1 MILPFSRARRLV
13 PVAILS
19 AAVALTGCSTSGT
32 EDDNAAP
39 GAASSAGSAFPVT
52 VTTAFGDVTV
62 SKQPERVVALGWSD
76 ADVALSLGAQPVG
89 ASDWLAFGG
98 DGQGPW
104 NAGKYT
110 TAPQILGTL
119 EIDMEKVAAL
129 KPDLILDTRSSGDKA
144 RHDQLAA
151 LGVPVI
157 DPPKGGEMYLTSW
170 EQQLD
175 MIGKALGKQTEA
187 AKLKTDLD
195 AKFTAAAAA
204 NPGFKD
210 KTVSAVARTGEGWGA
225 YVTGDGRVDFLT
237 KLGFKNAPAI
247 EALKKDSFYITLSN
261 EQLDLADADVTVVFL
276 IQATLA
282 QAKDDKLFQAVP
294 SVKAGH
300 VAYMDDKDIS
310 NAFSS
315 SSVAGL
321 SYAVD
326 KVTPLLATAIG

>member
-1 MILPFSRARRLV
+1 MHFPFSRARRLL
-13 PVAILS
+13 PAAILS
-19 AAVALTGCSTSGT
+19 AAVVLAGCSTTGT
-32 EDDNAAP
+32 EDDNASPEA
-39 GAASSAGSAFPVT
+39 GSSAAAAFPVT
-52 VTTAFGDVTV
+52 ITTAFGDVTV
-62 SKQPERVVALGWSD
+62 EKQPERVVALGWSD
-76 ADVALSLGAQPVG
+76 ADVALSLGVQPVG

-110 TAPQILGTL
+110 TAPEILGTL
-119 EIDMEKVAAL
+119 ELDMEKVAAL
-129 KPDLILDTRSSGDKA
+129 KPDLILDTRGSGEKA
-144 RHDQLAA
+144 RHDSLAK
-151 LGVPVI
+151 LGVPVV
-157 DPPKGGEMYLTSW
+157 DVPQGGEMYLTTW

-187 AKLKTDLD
+187 AKLKSDLD

-210 KTVSAVARTGEGWGA
+210 KTIAAVARTGDGWGA

-261 EQLDLADADVTVVFL
+261 EQLDLANADVTVVFL
-276 IQATLA
+276 IQATLD
-282 QAKDDKLFQAVP
+282 QVKSDKLFQAVP

-315 SSVAGL
+315 ASVAGL

-326 KVTPLLATAIG
+326 KVTPLLATAAG

>member
-1 MILPFSRARRLV
+1 MSVSLSWARRLL

-19 AAVALTGCSTSGT
+19 AAVTLSGCTTSGT
-32 EDDNAAP
+32 EESDTPATSS
-39 GAASSAGSAFPVT
+39 SSAAAAFPVT
-52 VTTAFGDVTV
+52 IATAFGDITV
-62 SKQPERVVALGWSD
+62 PKAPERVVALGWSD
-76 ADVALSLGAQPVG
+76 ADVALSLGVQPVG
-89 ASDWLAFGG
+89 AADWLAFGG

-110 TAPQILGTL
+110 TAPELLGTL

-144 RHDQLAA
+144 RYDQLSK

-157 DPPKGGEMYLTSW
+157 DVPKGGEQYLTSW

-187 AKLKTDLD
+187 ATLKSDLD

-204 NPGFKD
+204 NPKFKGA
-210 KTVSAVARTGEGWGA
+210 TVAAAVRTGEGWGA

-237 KLGFKNAPAI
+237 KLGFVSAPAI
-247 EALKKDSFYITLSN
+247 EAKKTNSFYIQLSQ
-261 EQLDLADADVTVVFL
+261 EQLDLVNADLTVVFL
-276 IQATLA
+276 IQATLD
-282 QAKDDKLFQAVP
+282 QVKSDKLFQAVP

-300 VAYMDDKDIS
+300 VAYMDNQDIS

-315 SSVAGL
+315 SSIAGL

-326 KVTPLLATAIG
+326 KVTPLLASAIG

>member
-1 MILPFSRARRLV
+1 MRLGFSRAGRLL
-13 PVAILS
+13 PVALLG
-19 AAVALTGCSTSGT
+19 AVVGLTGCSTTGT
-32 EDDNAAP
+32 ADDNAAP
-39 GAASSAGSAFPVT
+39 ATGSSAASAFPVT
-52 VTTAFGDVTV
+52 ITTAFGDVTV

-76 ADVALSLGAQPVG
+76 ADVALSLGVQPVG

-110 TAPQILGTL
+110 TPPAILGTL
-119 EIDMEKVAAL
+119 ELDMEKVAAL

-144 RHDQLAA
+144 RHDSLAK
-151 LGVPVI
+151 LGVPVV
-157 DPPKGGEMYLTSW
+157 DVPKGGEMYLTTW

-175 MIGKALGKQTEA
+175 MIGKALGKQSEA
-187 AKLKTDLD
+187 AALKSELD
-195 AKFTAAAAA
+195 AKFAAAAAA

-210 KTVSAVARTGEGWGA
+210 KTVAAVARTGDGWGA
-225 YVTGDGRVDFLT
+225 YVSGDGRVDFLT

-276 IQATLA
+276 IQATLD
-282 QAKDDKLFQAVP
+282 QVKSDKLFQAVP
-294 SVKAGH
+294 SVKAGR
-300 VAYMDDKDIS
+300 VAYMDNKDIS

-326 KVTPLLATAIG
+326 KVTPLLAAAAG

>member
-1 MILPFSRARRLV
+1 MRLPFSRAGRL
-13 PVAILS
+13 LS
-19 AAVALTGCSTSGT
+19 VGLLGAVVALAGCSTTGS
-32 EDDNAAP
+32 EDTNNAAP
-39 GAASSAGSAFPVT
+39 AAGSAFPVT
-52 VTTAFGDVTV
+52 IPTAFGDVTV
-62 SKQPERVVALGWSD
+62 PKQPERVVALGWSD
-76 ADVALSLGAQPVG
+76 ADVALSLGVQPVG

-110 TAPQILGTL
+110 TKPELLGTL
-119 EIDMEKVAAL
+119 EVDMEKVAAL
-129 KPDLILDTRSSGDKA
+129 KPDLILDTRSSGEKA
-144 RHDQLAA
+144 RYDQLSK

-157 DPPKGGEMYLTSW
+157 DVPKGGEMYLTTW

-175 MIGKALGKQTEA
+175 MVGKALGKQTEA

-204 NPGFKD
+204 NPKFKD
-210 KTVSAVARTGEGWGA
+210 ATVAAVARTGDGWGA

-247 EALKKDSFYITLSN
+247 EAKKTNSFYIPLSN
-261 EQLDLADADVTVVFL
+261 EQLDLADADLTVVFL
-276 IQATLA
+276 IQATLD
-282 QAKDDKLFQAVP
+282 QVKNDKLFQAVP

-315 SSVAGL
+315 ASVGGL
-321 SYAVD
+321 SFAVD
-326 KVTPLLATAIG
+326 KVTPLLATALG

>member
-1 MILPFSRARRLV
+1 MP
-13 PVAILS
+13 
-19 AAVALTGCSTSGT
+19 T
-32 EDDNAAP
+32 
-39 GAASSAGSAFPVT
+39 
-52 VTTAFGDVTV
+52 
-62 SKQPERVVALGWSD
+62 
-76 ADVALSLGAQPVG
+76 VALSLGVQPVG
-89 ASDWLAFGG
+89 AADWLAFGG

-110 TAPQILGTL
+110 TAPEILGTL

-129 KPDLILDTRSSGDKA
+129 KPDLILDTRSSAEKA

-157 DPPKGGEMYLTSW
+157 EPPKGSEMYLTSW
-170 EQQLD
+170 EDQLD
-175 MIGKALGKQTEA
+175 MIGKALGKTTEA

-204 NPGFKD
+204 NPTFKG
-210 KTVSAVARTGEGWGA
+210 KTVAAVAKTGDGWGG
-225 YVTGDGRVDFLT
+225 YVSGDGRVDFLT
-237 KLGFKNAPAI
+237 KLGFQNAPAI
-247 EALKKDSFYITLSN
+247 EALKTDSFYIPLSN
-261 EQLDLADADVTVVFL
+261 EQLDLANADVTVVFL

-282 QAKDDKLFQAVP
+282 QAKADKLFQAVP

-321 SYAVD
+321 SFAVD
-326 KVTPLLATAIG
+326 KVTPLLATAVG

>member
-1 MILPFSRARRLV
+1 MRLPFSRAGRLL
-13 PVAILS
+13 PVAVLS
-19 AAVALTGCSTSGT
+19 AVVALTGCSTTGT

-39 GAASSAGSAFPVT
+39 EAGSSAASAFPVT
-52 VTTAFGDVTV
+52 IATAFGDVTV

-76 ADVALSLGAQPVG
+76 ADVALSLGVQPVG

-110 TAPQILGTL
+110 TAPEILGTL
-119 EIDMEKVAAL
+119 ELDMEKVAAL
-129 KPDLILDTRSSGDKA
+129 KPDLILDTRGSGDKA
-144 RHDQLAA
+144 RHDSLAK
-151 LGVPVI
+151 LGVPVV
-157 DPPKGGEMYLTSW
+157 DVPKGGEMYLTTW

-187 AKLKTDLD
+187 ARLKTDLD

-210 KTVSAVARTGEGWGA
+210 KTVAAVARTGDGWGA

-237 KLGFKNAPAI
+237 KLGFQNAPAI

-261 EQLDLADADVTVVFL
+261 EQLDLANADVTVVFL
-276 IQATLA
+276 IQATLD
-282 QAKDDKLFQAVP
+282 QVKGDKLFQAVP

-326 KVTPLLATAIG
+326 KVTPLLAAAAG

>member
-1 MILPFSRARRLV
+1 MRLPFSRARRLF
-13 PVAILS
+13 PVAVLG
-19 AAVALTGCSTSGT
+19 AVVALSGCSTSGT

-39 GAASSAGSAFPVT
+39 GPASSGASQFPVT
-52 VTTAFGDVTV
+52 ITTAFGDVTV

-76 ADVALSLGAQPVG
+76 ADVALSLGVQPVG
-89 ASDWLAFGG
+89 AADWLAFGG

-110 TAPQILGTL
+110 TAPEILGTL
-119 EIDMEKVAAL
+119 ELDMEKVAAL

-144 RHDQLAA
+144 RHDQLAK
-151 LGVPVI
+151 LGVPVV
-157 DPPKGGEMYLTSW
+157 DVPQGGEMYLTTW

-175 MIGKALGKQTEA
+175 MIGAALGKKAEA
-187 AKLKTDLD
+187 AKLKSDLD

-204 NPGFKD
+204 NPKFKD
-210 KTVSAVARTGEGWGA
+210 ATVAAVARTGDGWGA

-247 EALKKDSFYITLSN
+247 EALKKDSFYIPLSN
-261 EQLDLADADVTVVFL
+261 EQLDLADADLTVVFL
-276 IQATLA
+276 IQSTLA
-282 QAKDDKLFQAVP
+282 QVKGDKLFQAVP

-300 VAYMDDKDIS
+300 VAYMDNKDIS

-315 SSVAGL
+315 ASVGGL

-326 KVTPLLATAIG
+326 QVTPLLASSLG

>member
-1 MILPFSRARRLV
+1 MRLPFSRAGRLL
-13 PVAILS
+13 PVALLS
-19 AAVALTGCSTSGT
+19 AVVALTGCSTTGT

-39 GAASSAGSAFPVT
+39 ATGSSAASAFPVT
-52 VTTAFGDVTV
+52 ITTAFGDVTV

-76 ADVALSLGAQPVG
+76 ADVALSLGVQPVG

-110 TAPQILGTL
+110 TPPAILGTL
-119 EIDMEKVAAL
+119 ELDMEKVAAL

-144 RHDQLAA
+144 RHDSLAK
-151 LGVPVI
+151 LGVPVV
-157 DPPKGGEMYLTSW
+157 DVPKGGEMYLTTW

-175 MIGKALGKQTEA
+175 MIGKALGKQSEA
-187 AKLKTDLD
+187 AALKSELD

-210 KTVSAVARTGEGWGA
+210 KTVAAVARTGEGWGA
-225 YVTGDGRVDFLT
+225 YVSGDGRVDFLT

-276 IQATLA
+276 IQATLD
-282 QAKDDKLFQAVP
+282 QVKGDKLFQAVP

-300 VAYMDDKDIS
+300 VAYMDNQDIS

-326 KVTPLLATAIG
+326 KVTPLLAAAAG